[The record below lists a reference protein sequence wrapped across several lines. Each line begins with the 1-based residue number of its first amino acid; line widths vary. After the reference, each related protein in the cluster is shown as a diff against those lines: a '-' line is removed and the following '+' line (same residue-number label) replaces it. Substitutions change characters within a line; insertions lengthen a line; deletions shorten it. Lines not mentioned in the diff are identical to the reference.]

1 MIKTRYELKSII
13 KKEKAI
19 YFHQGEIK
27 QKIVCSKNAIIF
39 KYQKYLRKEEYY
51 INQKKNIFN
60 ILCIIY
66 YKRKKNRLGQKLG
79 FDIPANCFDSGLRIY
94 HVAPV
99 TVNKDA
105 RIGKNCSIFGNVCI
119 GVSDS
124 GVPSIG
130 NNCTL
135 GYGSKVIGGVKI
147 ANNCIIGAGS
157 VVTKSVEEEYS
168 RIAGIPAKR
177 L

>member
-1 MIKTRYELKSII
+1 MITY
-13 KKEKAI
+13 
-19 YFHQGEIK
+19 
-27 QKIVCSKNAIIF
+27 
-39 KYQKYLRKEEYY
+39 
-51 INQKKNIFN
+51 
-60 ILCIIY
+60 
-66 YKRKKNRLGQKLG
+66 RLGQKLG
-79 FDIPANCFDSGLRIY
+79 FD
-94 HVAPV
+94 
-99 TVNKDA
+99 
-105 RIGKNCSIFGNVCI
+105 I

-177 L
+177 LWEVN